1 MGKKDIRT
9 YNPISLA
16 FIGDTIYDL
25 IVRSLILGEGNSPI
39 NTMNKKA
46 ASIVRAT
53 SQAMV
58 HDAILPLLS
67 EEEEDVLR
75 RGRNAHKK
83 TSAKNASV
91 SDYHKSTGL
100 EALIG
105 YLYLLGREDRIF
117 ELIKTG
123 FEKTGVKEI

>member
-58 HDAILPLLS
+58 HDAILSLLS